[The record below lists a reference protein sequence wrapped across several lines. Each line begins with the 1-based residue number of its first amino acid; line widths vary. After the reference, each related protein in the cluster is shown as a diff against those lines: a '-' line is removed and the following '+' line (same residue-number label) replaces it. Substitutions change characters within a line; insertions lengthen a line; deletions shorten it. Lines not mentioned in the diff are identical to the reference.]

1 MLEAFII
8 QLIGFVGWLFLVV
21 SYWRKKVNDVLVLQ
35 AVSCILFAIHYYLL
49 GAMSG
54 LYIVLFETIRDFT
67 YYKFNEDLKLFTF
80 SIPIYILIAVVSFD
94 GIMSVLPSLAS
105 LIDGFSLTGNKSL
118 ILFGSLISYAVWF
131 IYDLFCHSYAGM
143 LTNLILIGSNLLVLI
158 TSFKDRKKKVN

>member
-8 QLIGFVGWLFLVV
+8 QLIGFVAWLFLAV

-35 AVSCILFAIHYYLL
+35 VVSCILFAIHYYLL

-54 LYIVLFETIRDFT
+54 LYIVLFEMIRDFT
-67 YYKFNEDLKLFTF
+67 YYKSTEDLKLFSF
-80 SIPIYILIAVVSFD
+80 SIPIYILIAVVNFD

-105 LIDGFSLTGNKSL
+105 LIDGFSLTGKKSL
-118 ILFGSLISYAVWF
+118 VLLGSLLSYTVWF

-143 LTNLILIGSNLLVLI
+143 LTDLILIGSNILVLI
-158 TSFKDRKKKVN
+158 TLFKDRKKKVN